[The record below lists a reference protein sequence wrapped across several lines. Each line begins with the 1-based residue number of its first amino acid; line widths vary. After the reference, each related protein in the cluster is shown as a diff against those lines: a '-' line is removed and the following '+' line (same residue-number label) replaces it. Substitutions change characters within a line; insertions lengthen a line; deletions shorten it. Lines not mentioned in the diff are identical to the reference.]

1 MQLGSKV
8 DFSSCSILHF
18 WKLDLLHFYSGSFY
32 ISSSEMI
39 NSNNLKAALS
49 MKCPHSSPPPLDF
62 LFFLTSNISTW
73 VSSTYSHTK
82 LTSEI
87 SKVESYIYTVYL
99 YIAAIS
105 FMHMIWF
112 CDEAAHKYTDF
123 HSTKSK

>member
-18 WKLDLLHFYSGSFY
+18 WKLDLLHLYSGSFY

-39 NSNNLKAALS
+39 NSNTLKAALS
-49 MKCPHSSPPPLDF
+49 IKCCSPPIS
-62 LFFLTSNISTW
+62 FFFFTSNISTR

-87 SKVESYIYTVYL
+87 SKVES
-99 YIAAIS
+99 
-105 FMHMIWF
+105 
-112 CDEAAHKYTDF
+112 
-123 HSTKSK
+123 